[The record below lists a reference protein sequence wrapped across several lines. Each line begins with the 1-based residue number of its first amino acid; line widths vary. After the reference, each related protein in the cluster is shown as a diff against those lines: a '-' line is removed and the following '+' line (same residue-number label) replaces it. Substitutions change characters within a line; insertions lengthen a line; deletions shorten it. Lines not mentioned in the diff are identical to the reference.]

1 MPQTRR
7 YLLGCGQTDADRAA
21 MPPVDDV
28 SMAVRKR
35 PRAALQAWAAEKIC
49 RSAPA
54 IVIMGRMDNDELLLF
69 LLQRFPGLD
78 DNELSRLSGLTPA
91 RRVKR
96 VCRDL
101 EGRQLLERKA
111 GSNGRIVNYARDS
124 GR

>member
-1 MPQTRR
+1 MPQTQH
-7 YLLGCGQTDADRAA
+7 YLLSCGQTDADRAA
-21 MPPVDDV
+21 IPPVDDV

-35 PRAALQAWAAEKIC
+35 PRAALQSWAAEKTC

-54 IVIMGRMDNDELLLF
+54 IVIIGGMDNDELLLF
-69 LLQRFPGLD
+69 LLQHFPGLD

-111 GSNGRIVNYARDS
+111 EPSGRIANYARDAE
-124 GR
+124 R